1 MQMSTEP
8 SWPHHWAGNRK
19 IFTQLRL
26 TADPPPSNPLPAE
39 ATEPPI
45 TPKTT
50 ALGQLAIPIWSILS
64 FREVAV
70 RPLPYY
76 PQHSPDLLSV
86 LAVSAA
92 STLVL

>member
-1 MQMSTEP
+1 MSGVLYFGGFLTPTDLRATEP
-8 SWPHHWAGNRK
+8 S
-19 IFTQLRL
+19 
-26 TADPPPSNPLPAE
+26 
-39 ATEPPI
+39 I
-45 TPKTT
+45 TPKTA
-50 ALGQLAIPIWSILS
+50 ALGQLAIRTWSILS

-86 LAVSAA
+86 LVVSAA